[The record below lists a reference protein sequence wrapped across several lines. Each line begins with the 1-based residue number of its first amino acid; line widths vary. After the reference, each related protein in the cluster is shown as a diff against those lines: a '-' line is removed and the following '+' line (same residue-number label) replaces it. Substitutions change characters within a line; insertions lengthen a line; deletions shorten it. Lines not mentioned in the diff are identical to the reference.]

1 MSIKRMKITD
11 GILDIRMF
19 LLLCRNKLDYSMY
32 ASRLEVAN
40 QQQKTSPKAQKN
52 NALTKTFVCHKVRRL
67 HPNMWIGLN
76 VPILLYLQ
84 FGHFTLYCPKM

>member
-40 QQQKTSPKAQKN
+40 QQQKTSPKKQKTMHSQKLLFVIMLGDYT
-52 NALTKTFVCHKVRRL
+52 LTC
-67 HPNMWIGLN
+67 G
-76 VPILLYLQ
+76 
-84 FGHFTLYCPKM
+84 

>member
-40 QQQKTSPKAQKN
+40 QQQKTSPKAQKTMHSQKLLFVIMLGDYT
-52 NALTKTFVCHKVRRL
+52 LTC
-67 HPNMWIGLN
+67 G
-76 VPILLYLQ
+76 
-84 FGHFTLYCPKM
+84 